1 MSVLILSWVD
11 ITELIMKI
19 FEELITLN
27 KQSYGL
33 LGLTDESFCV
43 YINQLFEQNDQSI
56 VILTSTLLEATNLL
70 NSLTSYTDDVLFF
83 PMDDFLTS
91 MAISASPEL
100 MVTRLETLNEIIK
113 GKKKIIITHIM
124 SYLRFLPSKDLYQ
137 QSVISLKVGN
147 EYDIKQL
154 GVQLLNIGYK
164 RDTLVSKTGDV
175 AIRGYIIDI
184 FPIGEEHPLRIE
196 FFGDEIE
203 SIRVFDEE
211 TQLSLKELNKIK
223 IYPATDI
230 LIENPIE
237 DKNYLNKDLLL
248 LNKEVHNITD
258 YLNKY
263 ILVVKDYNQLKNT
276 YLEISRQIEEY
287 KQEKDP
293 DFKGNYLF
301 PLEKINLKN
310 TVHYLNK
317 DNLLTDISYE
327 EVKFKIKEVPKFK
340 ENIDAIIEYLRSNF
354 SKTVILCLKKHQIKN
369 FTKYLDLPYV
379 ITKMDNIYE
388 NKINILELD
397 VNEGFIYK
405 DYVIIT
411 DKELFNINK
420 TKKLYKTKFKYA
432 TNIKSLN
439 KLEIGDA
446 VVHSIHGIGLYNGIK
461 TLEVSGLKKDYIE
474 LLYKGNDKLYIPV
487 EKINTISKF
496 TGKEGVMPRINSLG
510 STEWQ
515 KIKRRV
521 TDKVKSIA
529 QELLKIYA
537 EREMKQ
543 GFKFSPDCSLQLMF
557 EEEFPY
563 TPTSDQ
569 MLAVKQIKEEMET
582 SHPMDRLLCGDVGF
596 GKTEVAFRAIFK
608 AVCDSKQVLYLC
620 PTTILSMQIYNN
632 AIERFKNFPVNI
644 ALLNRFTSQ
653 KEVKRILE
661 GLQDGSIDFLIGTH
675 KLLNDAIKPKN
686 LGLLVIDEEQRFG
699 VTHKEKIKKYKANVD
714 VLTLTATPI
723 PRTLQ
728 MSLVGI
734 RSLSLI
740 TTPPVNRYPIQTYVV
755 EENKQLIKEAIYKE
769 LSRNG
774 QVFVLHNRVDTIQNK
789 VYELKTLV
797 PEARILF
804 IHGQMDKS
812 KIEEEML
819 KFVNHEADIMVCTT
833 IIETGI
839 DIPNVNTLI
848 VYNAD
853 CFGLSQLYQIR
864 GRVGRSDKIAYAYM
878 LYRQGRVLNEV
889 AVKRL
894 KTIQDFTEL
903 GSGFKIASR
912 DLSIR
917 GAGDI
922 LGSEQSGFIDTV
934 GIDLYLKILNEEVA
948 RLKGEQIQEEEAEK
962 ALINVS
968 THVDSKYATEAE
980 LKIEI
985 HQMINSI
992 NSYEKLLNIKSEFE
1006 DRFGKVDKELE
1017 IYMYQEWFDKMA
1029 HDLDIIKV
1037 TQTKT
1042 FVELIF
1048 SALKTKNLNYEQI
1061 FVESYKISRYFKFSY
1076 KNECLV
1082 ITLELPKLEN
1092 HYIYYLVDLLK
1103 VIIDD
1108 K

>member
-1 MSVLILSWVD
+1 
-11 ITELIMKI
+11 MKI
-19 FEELITLN
+19 FNDLITLN
-27 KQSYGL
+27 KKNYGL

-43 YINQLFEQNDQSI
+43 YINQLFQENNQSI
-56 VILTSTLLEATNLL
+56 VILCSTLLEANNLL
-70 NSLTSYTDDVLFF
+70 NSLTSYTNDVLFF

-100 MVTRLETLNEIIK
+100 MVTRLETINEIIK

-137 QSVISLKVGN
+137 KSIIKLEVGS
-147 EYDIKQL
+147 EYDIKEIGL
-154 GVQLLNIGYK
+154 NLLNIGYK
-164 RDTLVSKTGDV
+164 RDTLVYKTGDI

-184 FPIGEEHPLRIE
+184 FPIGEEHPVRIE
-196 FFGDEIE
+196 FFGDEID
-203 SIRVFDEE
+203 SIRIFDEE
-211 TQLSLKELNKIK
+211 SQLSLKELKHIE

-230 LIENPIE
+230 LIENIEE
-237 DKNYLNKDLLL
+237 DKNYLNRDLKV
-248 LNKEVHNITD
+248 LNKETHNITD
-258 YLNKY
+258 YLDNY
-263 ILVVKDYNQLKNT
+263 TLVVKDYNQLKNT
-276 YLEISRQIEEY
+276 YLQIANQIDEY
-287 KQEKDP
+287 KQEKDEG
-293 DFKGNYLF
+293 FKGDYIF
-301 PLEKINLKN
+301 PLEKISLNN
-310 TVHYLNK
+310 SIHYLNK
-317 DNLLTDISYE
+317 DNLLNDISYE
-327 EVKFKIKEVPKFK
+327 EVIFKVKEVPKFK
-340 ENIDAIIEYLRSNF
+340 ENIDAIIEYLRANF
-354 SKTVILCLKKHQIKN
+354 MKTIILCLKKHQIKN

-379 ITKMDNIYE
+379 LTKVDDIHEGM
-388 NKINILELD
+388 INIIELD
-397 VNEGFIYK
+397 VNEGFIYN
-405 DYVIIT
+405 DYLVIT
-411 DKELFNINK
+411 DKELFNINR
-420 TKKLYKTKFKYA
+420 TKKVYKTKFKYA

-515 KIKRRV
+515 KTKRRV

-543 GFKFSPDCSLQLMF
+543 GFRFSPDNSLQLMF

-563 TPTSDQ
+563 TPTTDQ
-569 MLAVKQIKEEMET
+569 LLAVKQIKEEMET

-632 AIERFKNFPVNI
+632 AMERFKNYPVNI
-644 ALLNRFTSQ
+644 ALLNRFTSS

-661 GLQDGSIDFLIGTH
+661 GLENGTIDFLIGTH

-774 QVFVLHNRVDTIQNK
+774 QVFILHNRVDTIQNK
-789 VYELKTLV
+789 VYEIKAMV
-797 PEARILF
+797 PEARIIY
-804 IHGQMDKS
+804 IHGKMDKS
-812 KIEEEML
+812 KIEDEMI
-819 KFVNHEADIMVCTT
+819 KFINHEADILVCTT

-848 VYNAD
+848 IYDAD
-853 CFGLSQLYQIR
+853 HFGLSQLYQIR

-878 LYRQGRVLNEV
+878 LYKQGRVLNET
-889 AVKRL
+889 ATKRL

-948 RLKGEQIQEEEAEK
+948 RLKGQIVEEEEEEK

-968 THVDSKYATEAE
+968 THVDSKYAEEAE

-985 HQMINSI
+985 HKMINSI
-992 NSYEKLLNIKSEFE
+992 NSYEKMQDVKKEFE
-1006 DRFGKVDKELE
+1006 DRFGKIDKELE

-1042 FVELIF
+1042 FVELTF

-1082 ITLELPKLEN
+1082 ITLELPKLEE
-1092 HYIYYLVDLLK
+1092 HYVYYLIDLLK
-1103 VIIDD
+1103 VVMNNKKELNI
-1108 K
+1108 

>member
-1 MSVLILSWVD
+1 
-11 ITELIMKI
+11 MKI
-19 FEELITLN
+19 FDELITLDKN
-27 KQSYGL
+27 SYGL

-43 YINQLFEQNDQSI
+43 YVNQLFEQNNRSI
-56 VILTSTLLEATNLL
+56 VILTPTLLEATNLL
-70 NSLTSYTDDVLFF
+70 NSLTGYSNDVLFF

-91 MAISASPEL
+91 MAVSTSPEL
-100 MVTRLETLNEIIK
+100 MVTRLETLNEILK
-113 GKKKIIITHIM
+113 GKKKIIVTHIM
-124 SYLRFLPSKDLYQ
+124 SYLRFLPSKDLYKK
-137 QSVISLKVGN
+137 SVISLERGN
-147 EYDIKQL
+147 EYDIKKL
-154 GVQLLNIGYK
+154 GLDLLNIGYK
-164 RDTLVSKTGDV
+164 RDTLVSKTGDI

-184 FPIGEEHPLRIE
+184 FPIGEEHPVRIE
-196 FFGDEIE
+196 YFGDEID
-203 SIRVFDEE
+203 SIRIFDEE
-211 TQLSLKELNKIK
+211 TQLSIKELTKIF

-230 LIENPIE
+230 LVENPIE
-237 DKNYLNKDLLL
+237 DKIYHNKDLPL
-248 LNKEVHNITD
+248 LNQQVNNIID
-258 YLNKY
+258 YLDEY
-263 ILVVKDYNQLKNT
+263 TLIIKDYSQLKNT
-276 YLEISRQIEEY
+276 YLEICDQINEY
-287 KQEKDP
+287 KNDKEA
-293 DFKGNYLF
+293 DFKGDYLF
-301 PLEKINLKN
+301 SFEKISLNHAI
-310 TVHYLNK
+310 HYLSK
-317 DNLLTDISYE
+317 DNLLHDVSYE

-340 ENIDAIIEYLRSNF
+340 ENIDAIIEYLKSNCN
-354 SKTVILCLKKHQIKN
+354 KTVILCLKKHQIKN
-369 FTKYLDLPYV
+369 FTKYLDISYV
-379 ITKMDNIYE
+379 LTKVDQIYD
-388 NKINILELD
+388 KMINILELD
-397 VNEGFIYK
+397 INEGFIYG

-411 DKELFNINK
+411 DKELFNVNK

-446 VVHSIHGIGLYNGIK
+446 VVHSVHGIGLYNGIK
-461 TLEVSGLKKDYIE
+461 TLEVSGLKKDYVE

-487 EKINTISKF
+487 EKISTISKF
-496 TGKEGVMPRINSLG
+496 TGKEGVIPRINSLG

-515 KIKRRV
+515 KTKRRV
-521 TDKVKSIA
+521 TDKVREIA

-543 GFKFSPDCSLQLMF
+543 GFKFSSDCSLQMMF
-557 EEEFPY
+557 EEEFPF

-569 MLAVKQIKEEMET
+569 LLAIKQIKEEMET

-608 AVCDSKQVLYLC
+608 AICDSKQVLYLC

-632 AIERFKNFPVNI
+632 AMERFKNFPVNI
-644 ALLNRFTSQ
+644 AILNRFTTP

-675 KLLNDAIKPKN
+675 KLLNDAVKPNN

-699 VTHKEKIKKYKANVD
+699 VTHKEKIKKYKANID

-774 QVFVLHNRVDTIQNK
+774 QVFILHNRVDTIQNK
-789 VYELKTLV
+789 VYEIKSLV

-804 IHGQMDKS
+804 IHGKMDKNQ
-812 KIEEEML
+812 IEAEML
-819 KFVNHEADIMVCTT
+819 KFVNHEADILVCTT

-878 LYRQGRVLNEV
+878 LYRSGRVLNET

-934 GIDLYLKILNEEVA
+934 GIDLYLKILNEEVE
-948 RLKGEQIQEEEAEK
+948 RLKGNAIEEEEEEK

-968 THVDSKYATEAE
+968 THVDSKYASEAE

-992 NSYEKLLNIKSEFE
+992 NSYEKLVDVKKEFE
-1006 DRFGKVDKELE
+1006 DRFGKIDKELE

-1029 HDLDIIKV
+1029 HDLDVIKV

-1042 FVELIF
+1042 YVEIIF
-1048 SALKTKNLNYEQI
+1048 SSLKTKNLNYENI
-1061 FVESYKISRYFKFSY
+1061 FIESFKISKYFKFAY

-1082 ITLELPKLEN
+1082 ITLELPKLEK
-1092 HYIYYLVDLLK
+1092 HYVYYLIDLLK
-1103 VIIDD
+1103 VIADD

>member
-1 MSVLILSWVD
+1 
-11 ITELIMKI
+11 MKI
-19 FEELITLN
+19 FNNLISLN
-27 KQSYGL
+27 KKSYGL

-43 YINQLFEQNDQSI
+43 YINQLFQENNESI
-56 VILTSTLLEATNLL
+56 IVLCNSLLEANNLL
-70 NSLTSYTDDVLFF
+70 NSITSYSNDVLFF

-100 MVTRLETLNEIIK
+100 MVTRLETLNEILR
-113 GKKKIIITHIM
+113 GQKKIIITHLNAF
-124 SYLRFLPSKDLYQ
+124 LRFLPTKKLYQ
-137 QSVISLKVGN
+137 ESVIKLKVGL
-147 EYDIKQL
+147 EIDVQKL
-154 GVQLLNIGYK
+154 GLSLINIGYK
-164 RDTLVSKTGDV
+164 RDSLVYKTLDV
-175 AIRGYIIDI
+175 AIRGYVIDV
-184 FPIGEEHPLRIE
+184 FPSGEEHPVRIE

-203 SIRVFDEE
+203 SIRVFDEGS
-211 TQLSLKELNKIK
+211 QLSLAELSEIA

-230 LIENPIE
+230 LIENSE
-237 DKNYLNKDLLL
+237 DRTYLNCEMPLC
-248 LNKEVHNITD
+248 NQEVYNIAD
-258 YLNKY
+258 YLSNY
-263 ILVVKDYNQLKNT
+263 TLVIKDYNQLKNH
-276 YLEISRQIEEY
+276 YLDLMEQVNDY
-287 KQEKDP
+287 KKEKDWQQ
-293 DFKGNYLF
+293 DLLF
-301 PLEKINLKN
+301 PFNKINLKN
-310 TVHYLNK
+310 AIYYLSK
-317 DNLLTDISYE
+317 DNLLVDVNYE
-327 EVKFKIKEVPKFK
+327 EVKFNIKEVPKFK
-340 ENIDAIIEYLRSNF
+340 ENIDAIIEYLRSNYMN
-354 SKTVILCLKKHQIKN
+354 TIILCLKKYQIKN
-369 FTKYLDLPYV
+369 FVKYLDIPFV
-379 ITKMDNIYE
+379 ITDINNIYD
-388 NKINILELD
+388 KRLNIVELD
-397 VNEGFIYK
+397 INEGFIYE
-405 DYVIIT
+405 DFLIIT

-420 TKKLYKTKFKYA
+420 TKKAYKTKFKYA

-439 KLEIGDA
+439 KLEVGDA
-446 VVHSIHGIGLYNGIK
+446 IVHSIHGIGLYNGIK
-461 TLEVSGLKKDYIE
+461 TLDVSGLKKDYIE

-496 TGKEGVMPRINSLG
+496 TGKEGVMPKINGLG

-515 KIKRRV
+515 KTKKRV
-521 TDKVKSIA
+521 TDKVKNVA

-537 EREMKQ
+537 ERELRQ
-543 GFKFSPDCSLQLMF
+543 GFKFSPDTSLQIMF

-563 TPTSDQ
+563 IPTTDQ
-569 MLAVKQIKEEMET
+569 ALAVKQIKEEMET

-608 AVCDSKQVLYLC
+608 AICDSKQVLYLC

-632 AIERFKNFPVNI
+632 AKERFKNFPVNI
-644 ALLNRFTSQ
+644 ALLNRFTSAKDTNKIIKDLQ
-653 KEVKRILE
+653 E
-661 GLQDGSIDFLIGTH
+661 GKIDFLIGTH
-675 KLLNDAIKPKN
+675 KLLNNEIKPKD

-755 EENKQLIKEAIYKE
+755 EENELLIKEAIYKE

-789 VYELKTLV
+789 VYEIKRMV
-797 PEARILF
+797 PEARI
-804 IHGQMDKS
+804 IYVHGKMDKLI
-812 KIEEEML
+812 IEREML
-819 KFVNHEADIMVCTT
+819 KFINHEADILVCTT

-848 VYNAD
+848 IYNAD

-864 GRVGRSDKIAYAYM
+864 GRVGRSDKIAYSYM
-878 LYRQGRVLNEV
+878 LYRKGHILNET
-889 AVKRL
+889 ATKRL

-948 RLKGEQIQEEEAEK
+948 RLKGEVVLEDEPEK

-968 THVDSKYATEAE
+968 THVDSKYAEEAE

-985 HQMINSI
+985 HKMINSI
-992 NSYEKLLNIKSEFE
+992 NSYDKLIDVKNELE
-1006 DRFGKVDKELE
+1006 DRFGKIDQELE

-1029 HDLDIIKV
+1029 NELDVIKV
-1037 TQTKT
+1037 LQTKT
-1042 FVELIF
+1042 FVEITF
-1048 SALKTKNLNYEQI
+1048 SAIKSRNLNYEEI
-1061 FVESYKISRYFKFSY
+1061 FVKSFKVSKYFKFSY

-1082 ITLELPKLEN
+1082 ITLELPKLEK
-1092 HYIYYLVDLLK
+1092 HYVFYLIDLLK
-1103 VIIDD
+1103 IIKEDS
-1108 K
+1108 